1 MLGSFLKYKMM
12 KCLSMLKERVSNIDV
27 YKLLFQVSYFVE
39 RSFITLILLY
49 PFIISLLLR
58 FWPFETIILTL
69 HTEIFNG
76 SYTSAAFHFFFLSI
90 LIVFTAVL
98 LKRVKIYFLNR
109 SSPKYAKKVF
119 DIHRSLNSF
128 DSFIP
133 YVFILLFYVV
143 VEWFLPA
150 YEIVDNRVSVS
161 LLPLILA
168 MTALVPICMDYDEI
182 NRISLE
188 NIRIAALNE
197 ILDFLET
204 REDWKK
210 EFYERKIKTE
220 DNIYVLATTLE
231 ILFEREITAYQP
243 VLDVEELFR
252 SIIMLYEISEKKDK
266 NKVLEYFK
274 QLAEILRKQE
284 IRVEDVK
291 MTLKILLNM
300 QKFVNSKKATI
311 LTKTRLDLAS
321 DLPNKTYEKQDQ
333 GGIGEYL
340 KNIIISAVTS
350 AITAI
355 LVTTFLTVTTKVTD
369 IILEIL
375 SKTPIEIL
383 ILSAASIFYLLIFVN
398 IIVYR
403 IIILSYKILL
413 TR

>member
-1 MLGSFLKYKMM
+1 
-12 KCLSMLKERVSNIDV
+12 
-27 YKLLFQVSYFVE
+27 
-39 RSFITLILLY
+39 
-49 PFIISLLLR
+49 
-58 FWPFETIILTL
+58 
-69 HTEIFNG
+69 
-76 SYTSAAFHFFFLSI
+76 
-90 LIVFTAVL
+90 
-98 LKRVKIYFLNR
+98 
-109 SSPKYAKKVF
+109 
-119 DIHRSLNSF
+119 
-128 DSFIP
+128 
-133 YVFILLFYVV
+133 
-143 VEWFLPA
+143 
-150 YEIVDNRVSVS
+150 
-161 LLPLILA
+161 
-168 MTALVPICMDYDEI
+168 MDYDEI